1 VNVLVLGAT
10 GMIGQGALLECLRD
24 ADVERVITIGRRSTG
39 RVHEKLEDVVHG
51 DLSNLGTVEHALT
64 GLDACLFC
72 IGVSAM
78 GMSEEAYARVSYDL
92 TMAVAATLVRT
103 SPQMTFVYV
112 SGAGSD
118 STERGRFM
126 WARVK
131 GRTENALL
139 GTPFGAVYIVRPGF
153 IVPLDGIRSSTPLYN
168 AGYTLA
174 RPLLPILQRV
184 APRLLTT
191 TRQLGRAM
199 LAVAKHGYET
209 RILEMTDIRR
219 F

>member
-1 VNVLVLGAT
+1 
-10 GMIGQGALLECLRD
+10 MIGQGALLECLRD
-24 ADVERVITIGRRSTG
+24 ADVGRVITIGRRSTG
-39 RVHEKLEDVVHG
+39 RVHEKLEDIVHD

-72 IGVSAM
+72 IGVSAV
-78 GMSEEAYARVSYDL
+78 GMSEEAYARVSYEL

-103 SPQMTFVYV
+103 SPRMTFVYV

-153 IVPLDGIRSSTPLYN
+153 IVPLDGIRSSTSLYN
-168 AGYTLA
+168 AGYMLA

-184 APRLLTT
+184 APRFLTT

-199 LAVAKHGYET
+199 LGVAKHGYAT
-209 RILEMTDIRR
+209 RILEMTDIQR